1 MNTNPVSAANEP
13 WVKRLPTG
21 AILTLSLNRGER
33 FNPLSLS
40 MIAALE
46 AELEAVAKD
55 ESVRVL
61 VLRGEGRGFC
71 AGHDLR
77 EMRAFAG
84 DSAWQQRLF
93 ASCNRMMMK
102 LTQLPQP
109 VIAQV
114 HGIATA
120 AGCQLVSMCDIA
132 IAAESTKFA
141 LPGASLGV
149 FCSTPAV
156 GVVRNIG
163 RKRCMELLLTGDEID
178 AAEAL
183 NWGLINRVV
192 PAERLEFEVRH
203 FAELILRRS
212 SAAIAIGKRTFYQQL
227 ERGLADAYEIAGDTM
242 VRNLTHEDAA
252 EGMDA
257 FLQKRQPKWRSS

>member
-1 MNTNPVSAANEP
+1 VNEP
-13 WVKRLPTG
+13 LVKRSPAG

-46 AELEAVAKD
+46 AELDIIAKD
-55 ESVRVL
+55 ETVRVL

-77 EMRAFAG
+77 EMRAFAEDG
-84 DSAWQQRLF
+84 AWQQQLF
-93 ASCNRMMMK
+93 ASCSRMMMK

-141 LPGASLGV
+141 LPGANLGV

-156 GVVRNIG
+156 GVARNIG
-163 RKRCMELLLTGDEID
+163 RKRSMELLLTGDEID
-178 AAEAL
+178 AAQAL

-192 PAERLEFEVRH
+192 AAERLELEVRD
-203 FAELILRRS
+203 FAERILGRS
-212 SAAIAIGKRTFYQQL
+212 AAAIAIGKRAFYQQL
-227 ERGLADAYEIAGDTM
+227 EHGLAHAYELAGNSM
-242 VRNLTHEDAA
+242 VRNLLHEDAA

-257 FLQKRQPKWRSS
+257 FLQKRRPAWRGS